1 VILTTSEW
9 QARSAAHRARVEQ
22 YTQPRRERRSR
33 GAVHPVYD
41 FLFQYYSY
49 SAAKLETWHPAPH
62 EQLVDSPQARACF
75 GGAAYEVHDSVI
87 RRNISALTTAERDTV
102 VIERDAL
109 ASKLVQTV
117 AEAENAIVQ
126 KVEEGKRLAMIEAAQ
141 VEAEVRR

>member
-1 VILTTSEW
+1 MERLRLMSSTTAIDQLTELLD
-9 QARSAAHRARVEQ
+9 
-22 YTQPRRERRSR
+22 RR
-33 GAVHPVYD
+33 
-41 FLFQYYSY
+41 
-49 SAAKLETWHPAPH
+49 
-62 EQLVDSPQARACF
+62 
-75 GGAAYEVHDSVI
+75 
-87 RRNISALTTAERDTV
+87 TAERDTV

>member
-1 VILTTSEW
+1 MADLSKQLAT
-9 QARSAAHRARVEQ
+9 ARSEYELIVERLRLMSSTTAIDQ
-22 YTQPRRERRSR
+22 LT
-33 GAVHPVYD
+33 
-41 FLFQYYSY
+41 
-49 SAAKLETWHPAPH
+49 
-62 EQLVDSPQARACF
+62 EQLD
-75 GGAAYEVHDSVI
+75 
-87 RRNISALTTAERDTV
+87 RRTAERDTV

>member
-1 VILTTSEW
+1 VADLSKQLAT
-9 QARSAAHRARVEQ
+9 ARSEYELIMERLRLMSSTTAIDQLTELLD
-22 YTQPRRERRSR
+22 RR
-33 GAVHPVYD
+33 
-41 FLFQYYSY
+41 
-49 SAAKLETWHPAPH
+49 
-62 EQLVDSPQARACF
+62 
-75 GGAAYEVHDSVI
+75 
-87 RRNISALTTAERDTV
+87 TAERDTV

>member
-1 VILTTSEW
+1 MADLSKQLAT
-9 QARSAAHRARVEQ
+9 ARSEYELIMERLRLMSSTTAIDQLTELLD
-22 YTQPRRERRSR
+22 RR
-33 GAVHPVYD
+33 
-41 FLFQYYSY
+41 
-49 SAAKLETWHPAPH
+49 
-62 EQLVDSPQARACF
+62 
-75 GGAAYEVHDSVI
+75 
-87 RRNISALTTAERDTV
+87 TAERDTV

>member
-1 VILTTSEW
+1 MR
-9 QARSAAHRARVEQ
+9 RSAALCGGSQ
-22 YTQPRRERRSR
+22 LKSTS
-33 GAVHPVYD
+33 
-41 FLFQYYSY
+41 
-49 SAAKLETWHPAPH
+49 
-62 EQLVDSPQARACF
+62 EQLSSQRKQDKSVVADLSKQLATARSE
-75 GGAAYEVHDSVI
+75 YELIVERLRLMSSTTAIDQLTELLD
-87 RRNISALTTAERDTV
+87 RRTAERDTV

>member
-1 VILTTSEW
+1 MR
-9 QARSAAHRARVEQ
+9 RSAALCGGSQ
-22 YTQPRRERRSR
+22 LKSTS
-33 GAVHPVYD
+33 
-41 FLFQYYSY
+41 
-49 SAAKLETWHPAPH
+49 
-62 EQLVDSPQARACF
+62 EQLSSQRKQEKSVVADLSKQLATARSE
-75 GGAAYEVHDSVI
+75 YELIVERLRLMSSTTAIDQLTEQLD
-87 RRNISALTTAERDTV
+87 RRTAERDTV

>member
-1 VILTTSEW
+1 VTDLSKQLAT
-9 QARSAAHRARVEQ
+9 ARSEYELIMERLRLMSSTTAIDQLTELLD
-22 YTQPRRERRSR
+22 RR
-33 GAVHPVYD
+33 
-41 FLFQYYSY
+41 
-49 SAAKLETWHPAPH
+49 
-62 EQLVDSPQARACF
+62 
-75 GGAAYEVHDSVI
+75 
-87 RRNISALTTAERDTV
+87 TAERDTV

>member
-1 VILTTSEW
+1 MADLSKQLAT
-9 QARSAAHRARVEQ
+9 ARSEYELIMERLRLMSSTTAIDQLTELLG
-22 YTQPRRERRSR
+22 RR
-33 GAVHPVYD
+33 
-41 FLFQYYSY
+41 
-49 SAAKLETWHPAPH
+49 
-62 EQLVDSPQARACF
+62 
-75 GGAAYEVHDSVI
+75 
-87 RRNISALTTAERDTV
+87 TAERDTV

>member
-1 VILTTSEW
+1 MAELSKQLAT
-9 QARSAAHRARVEQ
+9 ARSEYELIVERLRLMSSTTAIDQ
-22 YTQPRRERRSR
+22 LTELLDRR
-33 GAVHPVYD
+33 
-41 FLFQYYSY
+41 
-49 SAAKLETWHPAPH
+49 
-62 EQLVDSPQARACF
+62 
-75 GGAAYEVHDSVI
+75 
-87 RRNISALTTAERDTV
+87 TAERDTV

>member
-1 VILTTSEW
+1 VR
-9 QARSAAHRARVEQ
+9 RSAALCGGSQ
-22 YTQPRRERRSR
+22 LKSTS
-33 GAVHPVYD
+33 
-41 FLFQYYSY
+41 
-49 SAAKLETWHPAPH
+49 
-62 EQLVDSPQARACF
+62 EQLSSQRKQEKSVVADLSKQLATARSE
-75 GGAAYEVHDSVI
+75 YELIMERLRLMSSTTAIDQLTELLD
-87 RRNISALTTAERDTV
+87 RRTAERDTV

>member
-1 VILTTSEW
+1 MTDLSKQLAT
-9 QARSAAHRARVEQ
+9 ARSEYELIMERLRLMSSTTAIDQLTELLD
-22 YTQPRRERRSR
+22 RR
-33 GAVHPVYD
+33 
-41 FLFQYYSY
+41 
-49 SAAKLETWHPAPH
+49 
-62 EQLVDSPQARACF
+62 
-75 GGAAYEVHDSVI
+75 
-87 RRNISALTTAERDTV
+87 TAERDTV

>member
-1 VILTTSEW
+1 MADLSKQLAT
-9 QARSAAHRARVEQ
+9 ARSEYELIMERLRLMSSTTAIDQ
-22 YTQPRRERRSR
+22 LTGLLDRR
-33 GAVHPVYD
+33 
-41 FLFQYYSY
+41 
-49 SAAKLETWHPAPH
+49 
-62 EQLVDSPQARACF
+62 
-75 GGAAYEVHDSVI
+75 
-87 RRNISALTTAERDTV
+87 TAERDTV

>member
-1 VILTTSEW
+1 VADLSKQLAT
-9 QARSAAHRARVEQ
+9 ARSEYELIVERLRLMSSTTAIDQ
-22 YTQPRRERRSR
+22 LT
-33 GAVHPVYD
+33 
-41 FLFQYYSY
+41 
-49 SAAKLETWHPAPH
+49 
-62 EQLVDSPQARACF
+62 EQLD
-75 GGAAYEVHDSVI
+75 
-87 RRNISALTTAERDTV
+87 RRTAERDTV

>member
-1 VILTTSEW
+1 VR
-9 QARSAAHRARVEQ
+9 RSAALCGGSQ
-22 YTQPRRERRSR
+22 LKSTS
-33 GAVHPVYD
+33 
-41 FLFQYYSY
+41 
-49 SAAKLETWHPAPH
+49 
-62 EQLVDSPQARACF
+62 EQLSSQRKQDKSVVADLSKQLATARSE
-75 GGAAYEVHDSVI
+75 YELIMERLRLMSSTTAIDQLTELLD
-87 RRNISALTTAERDTV
+87 RRTAERDTV

>member
-1 VILTTSEW
+1 MADLSKQLAT
-9 QARSAAHRARVEQ
+9 ARSEYELIVERLRLMSSTTAIDQ
-22 YTQPRRERRSR
+22 LTELLDRR
-33 GAVHPVYD
+33 
-41 FLFQYYSY
+41 
-49 SAAKLETWHPAPH
+49 
-62 EQLVDSPQARACF
+62 
-75 GGAAYEVHDSVI
+75 
-87 RRNISALTTAERDTV
+87 TAERDTV

>member
-1 VILTTSEW
+1 VR
-9 QARSAAHRARVEQ
+9 RSAALCGGSQ
-22 YTQPRRERRSR
+22 LKSTS
-33 GAVHPVYD
+33 
-41 FLFQYYSY
+41 
-49 SAAKLETWHPAPH
+49 
-62 EQLVDSPQARACF
+62 EQLSSQRKQEKSVVADLSKQLATARSE
-75 GGAAYEVHDSVI
+75 YELIVERLRLMSSTTAIDQLTEQLD
-87 RRNISALTTAERDTV
+87 RRTAERDTV

>member
-1 VILTTSEW
+1 MR
-9 QARSAAHRARVEQ
+9 RSAALCGGSQ
-22 YTQPRRERRSR
+22 LKSTS
-33 GAVHPVYD
+33 
-41 FLFQYYSY
+41 
-49 SAAKLETWHPAPH
+49 
-62 EQLVDSPQARACF
+62 EQLSSQRKQEKSVVADLSKQLATARSE
-75 GGAAYEVHDSVI
+75 YELIMERLRLMSSTTAIDQLTELLD
-87 RRNISALTTAERDTV
+87 RRTAERDTV

>member
-1 VILTTSEW
+1 VR
-9 QARSAAHRARVEQ
+9 RSAALCGGSQ
-22 YTQPRRERRSR
+22 LKSTS
-33 GAVHPVYD
+33 
-41 FLFQYYSY
+41 
-49 SAAKLETWHPAPH
+49 
-62 EQLVDSPQARACF
+62 EQLSSQRKQEKSVVTDLSKQLATARSE
-75 GGAAYEVHDSVI
+75 YELIMERLRLMSSTTAIDQLTELLD
-87 RRNISALTTAERDTV
+87 RRTAERDTV

>member
-1 VILTTSEW
+1 MR
-9 QARSAAHRARVEQ
+9 RSAALCGGSQ
-22 YTQPRRERRSR
+22 LKSTS
-33 GAVHPVYD
+33 
-41 FLFQYYSY
+41 
-49 SAAKLETWHPAPH
+49 
-62 EQLVDSPQARACF
+62 EQLSSQRKQEKSVVAELSKQLATARSE
-75 GGAAYEVHDSVI
+75 YELIVERLRLMSSTTAIDQLTEQLD
-87 RRNISALTTAERDTV
+87 RRTAERDTV